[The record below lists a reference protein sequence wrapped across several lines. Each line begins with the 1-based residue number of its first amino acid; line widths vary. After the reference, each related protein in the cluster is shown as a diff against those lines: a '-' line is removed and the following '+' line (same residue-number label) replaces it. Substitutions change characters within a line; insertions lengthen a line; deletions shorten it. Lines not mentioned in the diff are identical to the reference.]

1 MVFSMN
7 NILNNILMV
16 TILVIL
22 MGISLSGCKSASPDA
37 SGSSDLHKI
46 NILAEGFADQL
57 VTEESHRL
65 AYKACEDEPPAS
77 TGKCV
82 RRPFELKTKEYCLE
96 NKMDEAQCAIFGIQ
110 VSLRLIH
117 YNEKMSEES
126 RKLNEKI
133 QQQIQQHK
141 RKE

>member
-22 MGISLSGCKSASPDA
+22 MGISLSGCKSASPKA
-37 SGSSDLHKI
+37 SGELD
-46 NILAEGFADQL
+46 AEGFANQL

-117 YNEKMSEES
+117 YNEKGSEES

>member
-1 MVFSMN
+1 
-7 NILNNILMV
+7 
-16 TILVIL
+16 

-46 NILAEGFADQL
+46 NIDAEGVANQL
-57 VTEESHRL
+57 VTDESYKL
-65 AYKACEDEPPAS
+65 AYEACKDEPPAS
-77 TGKCV
+77 TGKCLG
-82 RRPFELKTKEYCLE
+82 RPFELKTNKYCLE
-96 NKMDEAQCAIFGIQ
+96 NKMDEKHCLLIRIQ

-117 YNEKMSEES
+117 YNEKRSEES